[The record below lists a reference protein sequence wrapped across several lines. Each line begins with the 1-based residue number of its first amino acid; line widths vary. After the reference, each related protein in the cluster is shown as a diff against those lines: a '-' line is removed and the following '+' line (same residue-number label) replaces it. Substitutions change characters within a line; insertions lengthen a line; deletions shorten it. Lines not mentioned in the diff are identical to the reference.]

1 MDTSFD
7 TTNTTALAAPF
18 SFTVTVTGRDAVYI
32 ESILADLSTSSATT
46 YYFQP
51 DGAARGAPQTSSG
64 DVTVYLDQPV
74 LLRSGQS
81 QTFTLILGGTN
92 LVNRCF
98 NDFTLQGRVDLTTD
112 QARFSQAAGTNAP
125 PAEWTFYWNKPDGWV
140 MGGSGGDRSTGAITN
155 RAAWAPLAWSGTQ
168 WTPDGD
174 DTAITSPAS
183 YLRIHGLGGHPGE
196 AGTNQLQDPNQFLDR
211 YAIAAYRVPVAGDYQ
226 IGRAFV
232 QAADPRGNGVKV
244 IVFKNG
250 ILQREFLA
258 TSSAPLFFSAR
269 LNDLAANDEIA
280 IAVGPNGSA
289 GYDTFKMDYSIALAT
304 PTFPTNTPV
313 FDVANFGAVG
323 NGIADDYVAVSNALA
338 AASASTN
345 GGIVRF
351 DGAKTYRLV
360 GPSSVSVALS
370 ISGKRNLRVEGNG
383 AKLSLLPPK
392 RMVEIYDSQN
402 ICVDG
407 FEVNYSPLPYFQGT
421 ITGANVN
428 NRTIDIHVPD
438 RYPVPPVDPDLTNT
452 ANWSFGRTFVPNSP
466 GSRVG
471 SGSHLYID
479 AILALDG
486 TGRNLRIYAQSQ
498 SVVQQAA
505 TTATEVV
512 VPARNMGQTGNFIM
526 NVGRNARVLLANITV
541 HAAPQFVIAPI
552 SNLGPVTFNNV
563 DILVA
568 NPSTELFVSWRDG
581 WHVKDNRFGITI
593 KNGDWNGGAMN
604 DDLFNFS
611 TVMGQVVGISNQ
623 TVNVV
628 MGAPLKTWFAGDWVR
643 LASAAQDVVRG
654 YARIAS
660 PTETIGTNLTL
671 VLDQVVP
678 GLSTN
683 DVIINEDELNRD
695 SLVQDCRNYALGTR
709 SGGSGRIRTPTRF
722 DRDDFDHTYFWLS
735 KGEGDYLEGPVPA
748 NIVFSNTK
756 IDNSGGHLD
765 VTSGRNLLF
774 SGCIFTN
781 TTLAINSSPNS
792 NIYIEGSAWVNQAGG
807 NLAMTFS
814 QTQPAYIYGNTT
826 VNGSTSLAS
835 WIGNYGS
842 TIKYS
847 TPDPL
852 QTPSVSDYDSDGLAD
867 WLETP
872 AGLKNPDTDGDGLP
886 DGYEYEHG
894 LNPADAA
901 DAAQDRDGDGVS
913 NLAEYQAGT
922 DPNNAAEVLKAD
934 GVLSGGIFTVAIHGK
949 AGRQYTLWRSASL
962 QAPWQAV
969 DSTPQPLALSGEV
982 TLRDAQPS
990 GSAAYYRLSAVWM
1003 LP

>member
-1 MDTSFD
+1 
-7 TTNTTALAAPF
+7 
-18 SFTVTVTGRDAVYI
+18 
-32 ESILADLSTSSATT
+32 
-46 YYFQP
+46 
-51 DGAARGAPQTSSG
+51 
-64 DVTVYLDQPV
+64 VYLDQPV
-74 LLRSGQS
+74 LLQPGQT
-81 QTFTLILGGTN
+81 QTFTLIVGGANTA
-92 LVNRCF
+92 NRSF

-112 QARFSQAAGTNAP
+112 QARFSQASGTNTP
-125 PAEWTFYWNKPDGWV
+125 PAGWSFYWNKPVGWV
-140 MGGSGGDRSTGAITN
+140 AGGSAGDQSTGAITN
-155 RAAWAPLAWSGTQ
+155 RASWAPLIWSGTQ

-174 DTAITSPAS
+174 DTANNSPAN
-183 YLRIHGLGGHPGE
+183 YLRINALGGHPGV
-196 AGTNQLQDPNQFLDR
+196 AGTNQLQDPHLFLDR
-211 YAIAAYRVPVAGDYQ
+211 YAIAAYRAPVAGDYQ

-232 QAADPRGNGVKV
+232 QATDSHGNGLKV
-244 IVFKNG
+244 MIFKNG

-258 TSSAPLFFSAR
+258 TPAVPLFFSAR

-280 IAVGPNGSA
+280 VAVGANGSA
-289 GYDTFKMDYSIALAT
+289 NYDTFKMDYSIALAT

-313 FDVANFGAVG
+313 FDVADFGAVG
-323 NGIADDYVAVSNALA
+323 NGLTDDYAAVSNALA
-338 AASASTN
+338 AASASSS

-351 DGAKTYRLV
+351 NGAKTYRLV

-370 ISGKRNLRVEGNG
+370 ISGKRNLRIEGNG

-392 RMVEIYDSQN
+392 RLLEIYDSQN

-421 ITGANVN
+421 ITGANVTN
-428 NRTIDIHVPD
+428 LTVDIHVPD
-438 RYPVPPVDPDLTNT
+438 RYPVPSVDPNLTNT

-471 SGSHLYID
+471 SGSHLYIS

-526 NVGRNARVLLANITV
+526 NVGRNARVLLANITI
-541 HAAPQFVIAPI
+541 HAAPQFVTAPI

-563 DILVA
+563 DVLVA
-568 NPSTELFVSWRDG
+568 NPDTELFVSWRDG

-628 MGAPLKTWFAGDWVR
+628 LGAPLKTWFAGDWVR
-643 LASAAQDVVRG
+643 LASPAEDVVRG

-671 VLDQVVP
+671 VLDRTVT

-683 DVIINEDELNRD
+683 DVIINEDEMNRD

-709 SGGSGRIRTPTRF
+709 GGGSGRIRTPTRF
-722 DRDDFDHTYFWLS
+722 DRDDFVGTYFWLS
-735 KGEGDYLEGPVPA
+735 RGEGYYLEGPVPA
-748 NIVFSNTK
+748 DIVFSNTK
-756 IDNSGGHLD
+756 ISNSGGHLD

-774 SGCIFTN
+774 AGCVFTN
-781 TTLAINSSPNS
+781 TTLGINSSPNS
-792 NIYIEGSAWVNQAGG
+792 DIYIQDVSWVNQAGG

-826 VNGSTSLAS
+826 VNGSTSLTS

-847 TPDPL
+847 APDPL
-852 QTPSVSDYDSDGLAD
+852 QTPAIGDSDSDGLAD
-867 WLETP
+867 LLETP
-872 AGLKNPDTDGDGLP
+872 AGLNNPDTDGDGMP

-894 LNPADAA
+894 LNPANAA

-922 DPNNAAEVLKAD
+922 DPNNSADVLKTD
-934 GVLSGGIFTVAIHGK
+934 GVISGGVFRVAFHGR
-949 AGRQYTLWRSASL
+949 AGRQYTLWRSAL
-962 QAPWQAV
+962 PQGPWQSV
-969 DSTPQPLALSGEV
+969 DGTPQPLALDDDV
-982 TLRDAQPS
+982 TLHDTPS
-990 GSAAYYRLSAVWM
+990 SAGAAYYRVSVVWV